1 MTDPKTIEIVKRNID
16 VASSTARDAKSLHKL
31 PNTIY
36 VTSVVDCI
44 DKVIKDLNSQKKPGR
59 IWRLRFFGHGCVIG
73 NKDMAGILL
82 GPLTG
87 DGSSNAIATSDAT
100 FYGREQLL
108 RLKPYIRMYSS
119 LEFHQCN
126 PPGEV
131 GEREVKRFA
140 RMIADLLDT
149 QVLAGVGN
157 QATGESTLD
166 QFEGKQV
173 RADGRGGKQP
183 LIKMT
188 NMEK

>member
-1 MTDPKTIEIVKRNID
+1 MKNSKNIQILKLNID

-31 PNTIY
+31 PNLIY
-36 VTSVVDCI
+36 VTSVQNGI
-44 DKVIKDLNSQKKPGR
+44 DKIIKHLNSQKKPGR

-82 GPLTG
+82 GPLVG
-87 DGSSNAIATSDAT
+87 DGSANAIATSNAN

-108 RLKPYIRMYSS
+108 RLKPFIRIYSS

-126 PPGEV
+126 PPGDV

-157 QATGESTLD
+157 QATGETSLD
-166 QFEGKQV
+166 RFEGGRV
-173 RADGRGGKQP
+173 RADGRGGKKP
-183 LIKMT
+183 LLDFQKM
-188 NMEK
+188 EE